1 MKEQKNMKYLYQHW
15 PKEKW
20 TLKAEKKPKIE
31 NFLQRF

>member
-1 MKEQKNMKYLYQHW
+1 MKYLYQLG

-20 TLKAEKKPKIE
+20 TLKAAKPKIE